1 MKLVLQ
7 ILYPDVIPEI
17 ILYNLYLWLQLAFVC
32 FLDDIISLEDLNKNC
47 QENEDAPETLPETEL
62 LQGLVEENITSYA
75 GSGCLDTVLPQS

>member
-17 ILYNLYLWLQLAFVC
+17 ILYSLYLWLQLAFVC

-62 LQGLVEENITSYA
+62 LQGLIEENITSYA
-75 GSGCLDTVLPQS
+75 GSGCLDAVLPQS